1 VNLTMMKTN
10 SFVFLCLA
18 AVLSL
23 GGLAVAQQP
32 IDVYVGDINGPDAFL
47 NERVRLLFMEE
58 FSKIK
63 ALELVDSKDKAQLTL
78 DGIARFDA
86 GQEEAVLSVKLLDLG
101 SGRIVF
107 AGNKNE
113 KGSASGAAKDAVLYM
128 VQDMKKALKWK

>member
-1 VNLTMMKTN
+1 VNLTMMKKN
-10 SFVFLCLA
+10 CFVFLCLA

-32 IDVYVGDINGPDAFL
+32 IDVYVGDINGPDAFV

-63 ALELVDSKDKAQLTL
+63 TLELVDSKDKAQLIL

-86 GQEEAVLSVKLLDLG
+86 AQEEAVLSVKLLEPG

-113 KGSASGAAKDAVLYM
+113 KGGASAAIKDAVLYV